1 MEKKAKVEAYFNA
14 WIIRDADAILA
25 TLASNGTYED
35 PSTGRPISGEAL
47 RGYVTGLWSI
57 FPDLTFETVS
67 HSDDGTSAQW
77 IMRGTN
83 RGSFNGLPPTGLPVE
98 LRGADFFTFDD
109 AGQISSVTGYF
120 DAGVIPRQL
129 GLDIV
134 VQPSQIGPFRF
145 GTSTMVQTGKTQEP
159 GAFSITYLE
168 ARDDDCKQAVRE
180 GSRATL
186 IEMLEMD
193 GFIGATTATIG
204 NRMVTISAWEDADS
218 PRQLMRTGT
227 HSEIQKRM
235 YDGTLAQHGFTSVW
249 VKERVNPYM
258 IRCDVC
264 GKMTRNPDDERKCR
278 CGGQLPA
285 PAPYW

>member
-1 MEKKAKVEAYFNA
+1 MTQKASAEAYFNA
-14 WIIRDADAILA
+14 WISRDVNAILA
-25 TLASNGTYED
+25 TLARDGTYED
-35 PSTGRPISGEAL
+35 PSTGGPISGEAL
-47 RGYVTGLWSI
+47 RGYVTGLWSA
-57 FPDLTFETVS
+57 FPDLTFEIAS
-67 HSDDGTSAQW
+67 HSDDGAAAQW

-83 RGSFNGLPPTGLPVE
+83 RGSFNGLPPTGRQIE
-98 LRGADFFTFDD
+98 LHGADFFTFDE
-109 AGQISSVTGYF
+109 AGLITSVTGYF
-120 DAGVIPRQL
+120 NAGVVPRQL

-145 GTSTMVQTGKTQEP
+145 GTSTMVQSGKTQEP

-186 IEMLEMD
+186 IEMLGID
-193 GFIGATTATIG
+193 GFNGATTATIG

-227 HSEIQKRM
+227 HSEIQKTM

-258 IRCDVC
+258 VRCDAC
-264 GKMTRNPDDERKCR
+264 GKMTRGPGDERKCR
-278 CGGQLPA
+278 CGAQLPA
-285 PAPYW
+285 AAPYW